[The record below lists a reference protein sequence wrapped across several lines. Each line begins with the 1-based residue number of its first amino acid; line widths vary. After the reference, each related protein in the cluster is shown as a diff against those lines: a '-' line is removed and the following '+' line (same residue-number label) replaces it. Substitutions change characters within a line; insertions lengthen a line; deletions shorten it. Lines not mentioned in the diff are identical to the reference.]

1 MRKMKKTKIKLGIIV
16 LTCITFMPLLI
27 TSANAGIIPGGP
39 DPVPREYY
47 AAKCHLFISKDSGA
61 NKFYISYYLTAV
73 VVDGVRLADYF
84 GICYDHDLITDG
96 YSIELLEFYR
106 EYFYTG
112 GSLTIFEM
120 FWVYRVNKYE
130 DGVIKY
136 YFDFTYSGYI
146 NNAGEIIF
154 DTTFSND
161 GSEDLGNWNFKPH
174 IVQGCPKAYLYLLEK
189 MIGST
194 W

>member
-1 MRKMKKTKIKLGIIV
+1 M
-16 LTCITFMPLLI
+16 
-27 TSANAGIIPGGP
+27 
-39 DPVPREYY
+39 
-47 AAKCHLFISKDSGA
+47 
-61 NKFYISYYLTAV
+61 
-73 VVDGVRLADYF
+73 RLADYF
-84 GICYDHDLITDG
+84 GICWEHDLITDG

-120 FWVYRVNKYE
+120 FWVYRITK
-130 DGVIKY
+130 DKD

-161 GSEDLGNWNFKPH
+161 GKDLGNWDFKPR
-174 IVQGCPKAYLYLLEK
+174 IILGNPTAYLYLLK
-189 MIGST
+189 NIFGST